1 MIQKA
6 LRSILDLFKDRF
18 LLILILAFLLMLFF
32 INPTSYVYD
41 RGTFYTWFTYLKNEG
56 FWGMVNHED
65 VNYMPI
71 YLYIMNFF
79 SMLFPTAEAINQNIH
94 YLKAISLF
102 FDFAGIYLLVRI
114 FRHFKIPQDNVFFVL
129 FNLAYLYNTLFW
141 MQIDSIHSFFI
152 MLSLWAVIKKRLK
165 LSTIALVI
173 AFNIKLQS
181 IIFAPLWLLLL
192 IPTLVKNKKK
202 ILAVFLSLIVSELV
216 IIAPYLI
223 SNNWGAY
230 TKVIFGSIDFFEI
243 LSMHAFNIWYV
254 IVGAMARWTE
264 DTGLFIGLSYKTW
277 GYLMFAAGLIATFIP
292 MLHIVFRKLKNKKE
306 DFNETEISIAL
317 LSAVLTIF
325 SFFYFNTQMHERYL
339 HPLLLPLA
347 AFAFINKKYILYV
360 LISLLYFLNLEKIL
374 LLLPVDHYSLIFSS
388 RLIAVLLG
396 ATLLL
401 CFYYLYSY
409 YFSLKKK
416 WQQKR

>member
-1 MIQKA
+1 M
-6 LRSILDLFKDRF
+6 
-18 LLILILAFLLMLFF
+18 
-32 INPTSYVYD
+32 
-41 RGTFYTWFTYLKNEG
+41 
-56 FWGMVNHED
+56 
-65 VNYMPI
+65 
-71 YLYIMNFF
+71 
-79 SMLFPTAEAINQNIH
+79 
-94 YLKAISLF
+94 
-102 FDFAGIYLLVRI
+102 
-114 FRHFKIPQDNVFFVL
+114 
-129 FNLAYLYNTLFW
+129 
-141 MQIDSIHSFFI
+141 
-152 MLSLWAVIKKRLK
+152 K

-192 IPTLVKNKKK
+192 IPTLVKNKKR
-202 ILAVFLSLIVSELV
+202 ILVVLLSLILSELV

-223 SNNWGAY
+223 SNNWEAY
-230 TKVIFGSIDFFEI
+230 TRVIFGSIDFFEI

-254 IVGAMARWTE
+254 VVGAMARWTP

-277 GYLMFAAGLIATFIP
+277 GYLMFAASLIATFIP
-292 MLHIVFRKLKNKKE
+292 MLHIVFRKLKNKKV

-396 ATLLL
+396 AALLL